1 MIVRKSLNFFE
12 IIFKFIADF
21 FYDLRHRNVRFRQ
34 QINILTMTGETLL
47 PYEIMKEGDEFYL
60 QHTSL
65 DQVEIQ
71 LSRINRMLAKQFVAI
86 KDEELIRVIR
96 IK

>member
-1 MIVRKSLNFFE
+1 MRRSLNFFE
-12 IIFKFIADF
+12 IVFKSIADF
-21 FYDLRHRNVRFRQ
+21 FYDLRHRDVRFRQ
-34 QINILTMTGETLL
+34 QRNILTITGETLL

-65 DQVEIQ
+65 EEAEKQ
-71 LSRINRMLAKQFVAI
+71 LSRINLMLAKQFAAI
-86 KDEELIRVIR
+86 QDDELVRVIR